1 LGQAFV
7 ALAALQFFIFGDV
20 FGVLASTIV
29 FSMLYIHDHTKPK
42 D

>member
-1 LGQAFV
+1 V
-7 ALAALQFFIFGDV
+7 ALAALQFCIFSNF

-29 FSMLYIHDHTKPK
+29 FSMPYIHDHTKPN